1 VTKTIRK
8 SSRCAARLLLF
19 FGVVLLIVPP
29 MLSAQIENGEIV
41 GVVTDP
47 SGAALVH
54 AMVRVQNIE
63 TGQEI
68 TLRTNSSGVYTDEQ
82 LLMGRYELSAS
93 AAGFSSVT
101 VPVRVTAGTVL
112 RTDFQL
118 PVAPRTETVE
128 TRSTGASASAVNTEN
143 ARVTTSLDGAEVTD
157 VPLNGRNVY
166 NLVKYAPGATDVRGV
181 ILEEGSQAVV
191 NGVREN
197 FAGFLLNGLSNR
209 TLDGGIVNRP
219 IVDSIEE
226 MQVITLNNSAEFGS
240 TAGAI
245 TSVVTKSGTNRF
257 HGRTWWFVRND
268 AFDANSFFANHTPDV
283 AARVKP
289 EVRLNQFGVTVGGP
303 IKKNRL
309 FFFGGYQ
316 GDRFITSSPAEFLT
330 ESPEL
335 RQAVARAFP
344 DSVANLLYSHFA
356 PSMRGTPDLSLSK
369 YVTGGNYSGSEFA
382 SFTEYLCPAFTDGI
396 GVIAKKFATLFGVEQ
411 ADINQM
417 NLPDY
422 AGGCPDGSPFPQ
434 PVLGMLKRTDPLLQR
449 VLSTAPSQTGGDLFD
464 GNEASL
470 RLDYSFGSRNSLFF
484 QTNWALSADRFGDGD
499 LVRGFPDPGRTA
511 SPNLQANYIH
521 PFAPTLIN
529 EFRVGYAGS
538 LTSSGVTLPG
548 VPAIYLDDGTL
559 GFGSGG
565 ELPESFHE
573 SIYSLSDSVA
583 LNHGKHGMKAG
594 VDLHRTVENSDWN
607 MGRPSYYFF
616 DPLFFAIDAPYSQ
629 AAGVDP
635 GIVTHQP
642 AHLASSIRHWRNW
655 EIGLYFEDKWNLTKK
670 FTLNLGL
677 RYDLYTRLT
686 ELNGLAATFQP
697 GPGHSFIDN
706 ITTGAGQIKNAS
718 QPCLGNPLATIAG
731 ACGPGGFAPVK
742 SLGAGDHNNL
752 GPRLGFAW
760 DLFGNGKTSLR
771 GGFGIS
777 YQGAIYRPYSNTRW
791 NPPFYSLN
799 SASNELVGDISH
811 VVYGPV
817 GGGTPTFLG
826 PAPPDQNSGV
836 GVQAIGT
843 ISGWDPSNPNI
854 AALTSI
860 IFPGGLPDPSV
871 KSYFLGVQREI
882 RRDLIFEANYV
893 GTSGSNLIRADN
905 VNRIPGGRLPEGTC
919 VKDNLGRL
927 LCSQI
932 DSRANRYG
940 EPNNPVGRLN
950 PNYGVLRVWRDIAES
965 SYSSLQISVN
975 GKPATGVQLSANYT
989 FSHAIDS
996 GSSWH
1001 DHATSVNGF
1010 AAGDGFLTDTAVPTL
1025 DRGNST
1031 YDVRH
1036 RLTIMYTW
1044 ELPFFRNRQGLINAA
1059 LAGWQLNGL
1068 WAAQTGAHWTPHD
1081 PRPSRFDPFAPA
1093 CEASTFDPTK
1103 CVNFGGDY
1111 NLDGVANDR
1120 PNAIANHI
1128 HATHQQW
1135 ADGFNLQPNFFTP
1148 PCLACVG
1155 NLGRN
1160 TFVGPGYWAADVS
1173 VLKNFR
1179 LTEAL
1184 QLQFRAEAFNVLNH
1198 TNFQIGHNAINDPS
1212 FGQAGGTGDPRNLQ
1226 FALKLMF

>member
-1 VTKTIRK
+1 MQENRP
-8 SSRCAARLLLF
+8 SAAKLVSLCFAILALACP
-19 FGVVLLIVPP
+19 VKLP
-29 MLSAQIENGEIV
+29 AQIQNGEII
-41 GVVTDP
+41 GIVTDT
-47 SGAALVH
+47 SGAVLVN
-54 AMVRVQNIE
+54 AVLTIQNLE
-63 TGQEI
+63 TNQSM
-68 TLRTNSSGVYTDEQ
+68 TLRTNSSGLYAGKQ
-82 LLMGRYELSAS
+82 LRGGRYQIT
-93 AAGFSSVT
+93 AAAARFASVT
-101 VPVRVTAGTVL
+101 TAVRVTAGTVV

-118 PVAPRTETVE
+118 QVARNVEIVE
-128 TRSTGASASAVNTEN
+128 TRSTDASANMVNTEN
-143 ARVTTSLDGAEVTD
+143 ARLATIIDAKQIADL
-157 VPLNGRNVY
+157 PLNGRNVY
-166 NLVKYAPGATDVRGV
+166 DLVKYVPGATDVRGV

-209 TLDGGIVNRP
+209 ALDGGVVNRP

-226 MQVITLNNSAEFGS
+226 MQVITLNNSAEFGNA
-240 TAGAI
+240 AGAI

-257 HGRTWWFVRND
+257 HGGTWWFVRND
-268 AFDANSFFANHTPDV
+268 AFDANSFFANHTPDA

-309 FFFGGYQ
+309 FFFAGYQ
-316 GDRFITSSPAEFLT
+316 GDRFITSSPAEFST

-344 DSVANLLYSHFA
+344 NSVANVLYSHFA
-356 PSMRGTPDLSLSK
+356 PSMRGTPDLTVSK
-369 YVTGGNYSGSEFA
+369 YVMGGTYSGSGFA
-382 SFTEYLCPAFTDGI
+382 SFADYLCPTFTDGT
-396 GVIAKKFATLFGVEQ
+396 GVIANRFATLFGVEQ

-422 AGGCPDGSPFPQ
+422 AGGCPDGSPFSA
-434 PVLGMLKRTDPLLQR
+434 PVVGMLKRTDPLLQR
-449 VLSTAPSQTGGDLFD
+449 VLSTAPSQTGGDLFN

-470 RLDYSFGSRNSLFF
+470 RLDYNFGSRNSLFF
-484 QTNWALSADRFGDGD
+484 QTNWALSADRFGDGN

-521 PFAPTLIN
+521 SFAPTLIN

-538 LTSSGVTLPG
+538 LTSSGVTVPG

-559 GFGSGG
+559 GFGSSG
-565 ELPESFHE
+565 ELPDSFHQ
-573 SIYSLSDSVA
+573 SIYTLSDSVA
-583 LNHGKHGMKAG
+583 LNRGKHGMKAG
-594 VDLHRTVENSDWN
+594 ADLRRNIENSDWN
-607 MGRPSYYFF
+607 MGRPAYLFF
-616 DPLFFAIDAPYSQ
+616 DPLFLAIDAPYGEF
-629 AAGVDP
+629 AGVDP
-635 GIVTHQP
+635 GIINHQP
-642 AHLASSIRHWRNW
+642 AHLASSTRHWRNW
-655 EIGLYFEDKWNLTKK
+655 EFGLYLEDDWKVTRKL
-670 FTLNLGL
+670 TLNLGL
-677 RYDLYTRLT
+677 RYDLYTRLA
-686 ELNGLAATFQP
+686 ELNDLAATFRP
-697 GPGHSFIDN
+697 GPGQSFVDN

-731 ACGPGGFAPVK
+731 ACGPGGFAPVN
-742 SLGAGDHNNL
+742 SLGAGDHNNF
-752 GPRLGFAW
+752 GPRFGFAW
-760 DLFGNGKTSLR
+760 DPFGNGRTSLR

-777 YQGAIYRPYSNTRW
+777 YQSAIYRPYSNTRW

-799 SASNELVGDISH
+799 GAFNALLGDISH

-817 GGGTPTFLG
+817 GGGSPTFLG
-826 PAPPDQNSGV
+826 PAPPDQHSGV
-836 GVQAIGT
+836 GVQATGN

-854 AALTSI
+854 ASQTSI

-871 KSYFLGVQREI
+871 KNYFLGIQREI
-882 RRDLIFEANYV
+882 RRHLVLGANYV

-927 LCSQI
+927 LCSQV
-932 DSRANRYG
+932 DSRLNTYG
-940 EPNNPVGRLN
+940 EQNNPIGRLN

-965 SYSSLQISVN
+965 NYSSLQLSLN
-975 GKPATGVQLSANYT
+975 GKPAAGLQLSANYT

-1001 DHATSVNGF
+1001 NNATSVNGF
-1010 AAGDGFLTDTAVPTL
+1010 AAGDGFLTDTTL
-1025 DRGNST
+1025 PSFDRGNST

-1036 RLTIMYTW
+1036 RLTITYTW
-1044 ELPFFRNRQGLINAA
+1044 DLPFFRSRQGLLKVA

-1068 WAAQTGAHWTPHD
+1068 WAAQSGAHWTPYD
-1081 PRPSRFDPFAPA
+1081 PRSSQRFDELAPGA
-1093 CEASTFDPTK
+1093 CQAGTFDPTK
-1103 CVNFGGDY
+1103 CVNVGADY

-1120 PNAIANHI
+1120 PNAVADHI
-1128 HATHQQW
+1128 HATRQQW
-1135 ADGFNLQPNFFTP
+1135 ADGFNLPPNFFTA

-1173 VLKNFR
+1173 IFKNFK
-1179 LTEAL
+1179 LTEVL

-1226 FALKLMF
+1226 VALKLMF